1 VRALLRQSA
10 GRWGPARHRSGPQ
23 VHVNFWIVI
32 SGAREGQ
39 GNRLRRSG
47 CHQDGLEERFV
58 EGSKAAFDADAFFLG
73 GFGALEEAQG
83 DVPDGGEVGRSVALS
98 DAALVF
104 AIDDIEQ
111 PSPGRLLLTI
121 NHNDAARFGEG
132 PPRRTIVAAA
142 ARGRWSGS
150 TALFILIEEFATP
163 IGAYQQPSIN
173 LKNSPEN
180 VKGLV
185 GAT

>member
-1 VRALLRQSA
+1 LNARAAVGRPVRDRAA
-10 GRWGPARHRSGPQ
+10 HPIPPADATKS
-23 VHVNFWIVI
+23 V
-32 SGAREGQ
+32 
-39 GNRLRRSG
+39 RR
-47 CHQDGLEERFV
+47 R
-58 EGSKAAFDADAFFLG
+58 AAFGHFKPI
-73 GFGALEEAQG
+73 GA
-83 DVPDGGEVGRSVALS
+83 
-98 DAALVF
+98 AA
-104 AIDDIEQ
+104 Q

-180 VKGLV
+180 VKGLA